1 MVNLL
6 KNNNSCIEART
17 ACEHCE
23 NCFVVILLTFIPA
36 FAFFL
41 ILIESFY
48 VVQGHAE

>member
-17 ACEHCE
+17 AREHCE
-23 NCFVVILLTFIPA
+23 NFVVILLTFIPA

-48 VVQGHAE
+48 LVQGHAE